1 MKNRRALLLPL
12 LAVAGFAQGQL
23 LSPLAKEPDW
33 KSLNASQHSITHD
46 DFLRLLDTVYAPGG
60 AWKPFIQVGPTSASI
75 RTRPGLP
82 PYVLQ
87 FAFSADAA
95 SPAPRYW
102 RTRAQLPPRPAG
114 KPLAGLHVAID
125 PGHLGGKWAK
135 MEERWFQIGAGKPV
149 AEGDMTLLVG
159 KLLATRLR
167 NLGAEVSFTRSD
179 DTPNTGLR
187 PDRMHAAAHT
197 SLADQKQPQT
207 PGALQK
213 ESELLFY
220 RVAEIRRRAKLIN
233 AEIHPDL
240 VLCLH
245 FNAEPW
251 GDPTHPSLIDK
262 NHLHL
267 LVTGDFAQTELAY
280 DDERFDMVRK
290 LLSHAYDEELAASDS
305 VATSLAQATGLPP
318 YVYTGSNAIRVGP
331 SPYVWARNLL
341 ANRLYN
347 CPVVYIE
354 PYVMNSHAV
363 FDRIQAGDYDG
374 RRLVDGRLQPSIY
387 REYADAVARG
397 LADYYSTS
405 R

>member
-1 MKNRRALLLPL
+1 LKIRRALLLPL

-33 KSLNASQHSITHD
+33 KSLDASQHSITHD
-46 DFLRLLDTVYAPGG
+46 DFLRLLDTVYAPNG
-60 AWKPFIQVGPTSASI
+60 AWKPFIQVGSASASI
-75 RTRPGLP
+75 RTRAGSP

-87 FAFSADAA
+87 FAASMDAA
-95 SPAPRYW
+95 IPAPRHW

-114 KPLAGLHVAID
+114 KPLAGLHVALD

-135 MEERWFQIGAGKPV
+135 MEERWFQIGTAKPV
-149 AEGDMTLLVG
+149 AEGDMTLLVA

-167 NLGAEVSFTRSD
+167 DLGAEVSFTRSD
-179 DTPNTGLR
+179 DIPNTGLR
-187 PDRMHAAAHT
+187 PDGLHAAAHT
-197 SLADQKQPQT
+197 SLTDQKQPQT
-207 PGALQK
+207 PDAVQK

-233 AEIHPDL
+233 DEIRPDL

-251 GDPTHPSLIDK
+251 GDPAHPSLSDK

-267 LVTGDFAQTELAY
+267 LVTGDFAQSELAY

-290 LLSHAYDEELAASDS
+290 LLSRAYDEELAGSDS
-305 VATSLAQATGLPP
+305 VAASLAQATGLPP
-318 YVYTGSNAIRVGP
+318 YVYTGPNAIRVGP

-341 ANRLYN
+341 ANRLYD